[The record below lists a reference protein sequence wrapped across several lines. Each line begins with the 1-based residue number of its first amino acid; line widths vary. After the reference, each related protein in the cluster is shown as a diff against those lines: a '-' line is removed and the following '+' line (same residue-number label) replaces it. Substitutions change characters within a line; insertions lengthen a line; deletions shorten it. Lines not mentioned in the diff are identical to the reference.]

1 MAKLADVKNPLRKEV
16 NILNP
21 KDWIGSILYVAWLGM
36 VFVLG
41 VKLLMKADEVIPGNN
56 TPNYFKNTI
65 AQPKTEVV
73 QVL

>member
-1 MAKLADVKNPLRKEV
+1 MKLSDVKNPLRKEV

-41 VKLLMKADEVIPGNN
+41 IKLLMKVDAVVPGNN
-56 TPNYFKNTI
+56 TPNYFKATV
-65 AQPKTEVV
+65 AEPKGDVV